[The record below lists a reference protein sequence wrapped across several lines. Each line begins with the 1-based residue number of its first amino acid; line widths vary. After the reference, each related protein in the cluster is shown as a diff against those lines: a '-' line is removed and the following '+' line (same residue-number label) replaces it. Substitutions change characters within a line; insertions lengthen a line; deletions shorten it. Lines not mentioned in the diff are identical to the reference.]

1 MIWIR
6 LTALYASRS
15 ACSRSVC
22 ASLLLPALGASRSVC
37 DRSVCD
43 GSVCVQRSLCLCSL
57 CMRWLGPRS
66 VCMRW
71 ACRRWL
77 WVSLTTLPTFQP
89 TNQFKVNLRIIDG
102 ISILDKS
109 QNLDGWFHS
118 CSYLRTSTQGT
129 PSLQRAEP
137 SARRPSW
144 RGSYSALARSALA
157 RSAPLVWK
165 IYDFYQPNPSKPT
178 NPFLHVRM
186 IIAIVRLNKS

>member
-71 ACRRWL
+71 AWRRWL

-89 TNQFKVNLRIIDG
+89 TNQFKFNLRIIDG

-109 QNLDGWFHS
+109 QNLDGWLVSFLLIPPHIHT
-118 CSYLRTSTQGT
+118 RH
-129 PSLQRAEP
+129 AEP
-137 SARRPSW
+137 SARR
-144 RGSYSALARSALA
+144 AF
-157 RSAPLVWK
+157 SAPSLQRAALHGVGHTLRSLGLRSLGLRPWYGRYM
-165 IYDFYQPNPSKPT
+165 IFT
-178 NPFLHVRM
+178 NPTHPSQPTHFYMLE
-186 IIAIVRLNKS
+186 

>member
-71 ACRRWL
+71 AWRRWL

-109 QNLDGWFHS
+109 QNLDGWLVSFLLIPPHIHT
-118 CSYLRTSTQGT
+118 RH
-129 PSLQRAEP
+129 AEP
-137 SARRPSW
+137 SARR
-144 RGSYSALARSALA
+144 AF
-157 RSAPLVWK
+157 SAP
-165 IYDFYQPNPSKPT
+165 
-178 NPFLHVRM
+178 PFMAWVILCALGM
-186 IIAIVRLNKS
+186 EDI